1 MNPSNDEPNGGKT
14 RWTVLIA
21 YACLAAVTQLL
32 WVTYTPITTASA
44 ESWGVSIDAVGWL
57 AQVFP
62 LLYVLLA
69 VPFGYWADRRFKS
82 SLSVGV
88 AATVAGAVLRLLPGY
103 EWALT
108 GQIIISIGQPL
119 ILNAINKLAGQY
131 AAPAKRPVAIAAG
144 TASLFVGILISTVS
158 SPYLMEWGGLL
169 SIHLIQAVLAVIAGF
184 ALLWALRAPALYSDS
199 DSTNAGITVFTS
211 IRAVWAY
218 PWVRLYSLLLFAGF
232 GLFVTLTTWLEVLA
246 LPIGLDSTQVGLGIG
261 GMTLAGIAGAA
272 VIPGWAAAGGR
283 ARIALIA
290 SLLVSTAALTALE
303 LGASFPLFI
312 GLFAITGCLLLANLP
327 VILSSA
333 EKRASLGEAG
343 TVAGLLLMF
352 GNLGGIV
359 LTLAV
364 QLLLDHRI
372 AAIGLLIMVVL
383 LAIPIAWRFPR
394 EKASSPLENSETLHR
409 F

>member
-1 MNPSNDEPNGGKT
+1 MNHSNDYPSGGTT
-14 RWTVLIA
+14 RWSVLIA

-32 WVTYTPITTASA
+32 WVTYTPITTAAA
-44 ESWGVSIDAVGWL
+44 ERWGVSIDAVGWL

-82 SLSVGV
+82 SLAVGI
-88 AATVAGAVLRLLPGY
+88 AATVAGAVLRILPGY
-103 EWALT
+103 GWALA
-108 GQIIISIGQPL
+108 GQIVISIGQPL
-119 ILNAINKLAGQY
+119 ILNAINKLAGHY
-131 AAPAKRPVAIAAG
+131 AAPSKRPVAIAAG

-158 SPYLMEWGGLL
+158 SPYLMEWGGLI
-169 SIHLIQAVLAVIAGF
+169 SIHLIQASLAVIAGIL
-184 ALLWALRAPALYSDS
+184 LLWALRAPAMYNDHS
-199 DSTNAGITVFTS
+199 NAGTTVFTS

-246 LPIGLDSTQVGLGIG
+246 IPIGLDSAQVGLGIG

-272 VIPGWAAAGGR
+272 FIPGWAAKGGR
-283 ARIALIA
+283 ARGALLI
-290 SLLVSTAALTALE
+290 SLLVSAAALTALAR
-303 LGASFPLFI
+303 GASFPIFI
-312 GLFAITGCLLLANLP
+312 GMFAVTGCMLLANLP

-333 EKRASLGEAG
+333 EKRASLREAG

-372 AAIGLLIMVVL
+372 AAIGLLIAVVL
-383 LAIPIAWRFPR
+383 LAIPIAWRFPK
-394 EKASSPLENSETLHR
+394 EEASSLP
-409 F
+409 